1 MPVKLNQGKVSLRV
15 LKEKTDYII
24 LGEILHYIWE
34 NFLIAGKDFFSL
46 SPDSEEFKKKVE
58 IYIKKALAF
67 YQEPLPQRKNISEKV
82 KKIIEKIFKSNE
94 FRKFKELIK
103 KEDIVAIYREPE
115 GFFKEDSDFLDLRPD
130 IIIKKKDEWIIL
142 ELKLHKEFDK
152 TQLENY
158 YTLLKKIFPNDN
170 IKVYLISFE
179 PFKVELIYYQ
189 KANVDEKMSSYPTQL
204 PLFKNFN

>member
-1 MPVKLNQGKVSLRV
+1 MPVKLNQGKVSLRL

-58 IYIKKALAF
+58 LYIKKALAF

-82 KKIIEKIFKSNE
+82 KEIIEKIFKSNE
-94 FRKFKELIK
+94 FGNFKELIK

-179 PFKVELIYYQ
+179 PFKVELIYHQ
-189 KANVDEKMSSYPTQL
+189 KVNVDEKMSSYPTQL

>member
-58 IYIKKALAF
+58 LYIKKALAF

-82 KKIIEKIFKSNE
+82 KEIIEKIFKSNE
-94 FRKFKELIK
+94 FGNFKELIK

>member
-82 KKIIEKIFKSNE
+82 KEIIEKIFKSSE
-94 FRKFKELIK
+94 FRNFKELIK

-170 IKVYLISFE
+170 IKVYLIFFE

-189 KANVDEKMSSYPTQL
+189 KANVDEKMSFYPAQL

>member
-1 MPVKLNQGKVSLRV
+1 MPVKLNQGKVSLRL

-34 NFLIAGKDFFSL
+34 NLLIEGKDFFSL

-82 KKIIEKIFKSNE
+82 KEIIEKIFKSSE
-94 FRKFKELIK
+94 FRNFKELIK

-189 KANVDEKMSSYPTQL
+189 KVNIDEKMSSYPTQL

>member
-1 MPVKLNQGKVSLRV
+1 MPVKLNQGKVSLRL

-24 LGEILHYIWE
+24 LGEILHYLWE
-34 NFLIAGKDFFSL
+34 NLLIEGKDFFSL

-58 IYIKKALAF
+58 LYIKKALAF

-82 KKIIEKIFKSNE
+82 KEIIEKIFKSNE
-94 FRKFKELIK
+94 FRNFKELIK

-189 KANVDEKMSSYPTQL
+189 KVNIDEKMSSYPTQL

>member
-1 MPVKLNQGKVSLRV
+1 MPVKLNQGKVSLRL

-58 IYIKKALAF
+58 LYIKKALAF

-82 KKIIEKIFKSNE
+82 KEIIEKIFKSNE
-94 FRKFKELIK
+94 FGNFKELIK

-115 GFFKEDSDFLDLRPD
+115 GF
-130 IIIKKKDEWIIL
+130 
-142 ELKLHKEFDK
+142 
-152 TQLENY
+152 
-158 YTLLKKIFPNDN
+158 LKKIVIFW
-170 IKVYLISFE
+170 I
-179 PFKVELIYYQ
+179 
-189 KANVDEKMSSYPTQL
+189 
-204 PLFKNFN
+204 

>member
-1 MPVKLNQGKVSLRV
+1 M
-15 LKEKTDYII
+15 KE
-24 LGEILHYIWE
+24 
-34 NFLIAGKDFFSL
+34 
-46 SPDSEEFKKKVE
+46 
-58 IYIKKALAF
+58 
-67 YQEPLPQRKNISEKV
+67 
-82 KKIIEKIFKSNE
+82 IIEKIFKSNE
-94 FRKFKELIK
+94 FRNFKELIK